1 MMRVRKEE
9 SRSRCGRIWLI
20 FKLRLNISHNRA
32 FGLDVFF
39 LRFLS
44 THQLLAVQ
52 LRGATRSRYHPCVTR
67 FLTTNSSRFNCEE
80 HLLFPPHTPSRP
92 HLLSFDWRSRR
103 WPSHNF
109 VLIRVTVL
117 ASGTEDISPIF
128 AFHCPRCLSI
138 SSQFDWDQRSRLYQ
152 EVSQWSDWPQ

>member
-1 MMRVRKEE
+1 VVVEFSLALDTDEMMRVRKEE

-32 FGLDVFF
+32 FGLDIFF

-80 HLLFPPHTPSRP
+80 QLKALALAITHALDGFFPLTPRGSTARSTSSSRP
-92 HLLSFDWRSRR
+92 ILHPVPTSY
-103 WPSHNF
+103 
-109 VLIRVTVL
+109 
-117 ASGTEDISPIF
+117 
-128 AFHCPRCLSI
+128 
-138 SSQFDWDQRSRLYQ
+138 RLTGDPAAGLRTT
-152 EVSQWSDWPQ
+152 SC